1 MSSIEYTIAFIGAG
15 NMAGSIIRGLMLEG
29 FHADSLMASA
39 PSKNHLAPL
48 EEKFGIRTSTSNT
61 EVTKHADIVVLGVK
75 PQIMQQV
82 CEEIAETLTPNAF
95 IISLAAGVTC
105 NNIETWLGGD
115 RAVVRCMSN
124 TPAQVM
130 VGASGLY
137 ANPLVNVKQKQMAE
151 QVLGAVGIA
160 RWVDSE
166 ELIDTVTA
174 LVGSGPAYFFLFME
188 AMIDSACKQGMD
200 RDTASEL
207 AMQTALGAAK
217 LAQMSED
224 DLPKLRARVTSPKGT
239 TERAIA
245 SFEENNLRGLVEDAM
260 SACAN
265 RARELSGK

>member
-48 EEKFGIRTSTSNT
+48 EEKFGIRTSTNNS
-61 EVTKHADIVVLGVK
+61 EVSQHADIVVLGVK
-75 PQIMQQV
+75 PQIMQSV
-82 CEEIAETLTPNAF
+82 CEEISQNLNPNAL

-105 NNIETWLGGD
+105 GNIENWLGGE

-151 QVLGAVGIA
+151 QVLGAVGITC
-160 RWVDSE
+160 WVDNE
-166 ELIDTVTA
+166 ELIDSVTA

-188 AMIDSACKQGMD
+188 AMIDTACKQGIE
-200 RDTASEL
+200 REAATEL

-217 LAQMSED
+217 LAQKSED
-224 DLPKLRARVTSPKGT
+224 DLPTLRARVTSPKGT

-245 SFEENNLRGLVEDAM
+245 SFEANNLRGIVEDAM
-260 SACAN
+260 NACAA
-265 RARELSGK
+265 RARELAGK